1 MNSSLVNI
9 KLHGALGKQ
18 VGRESWKMAVS
29 SIGEAMRA
37 IESQSKK
44 LYKSLIKND
53 KQNIKYRVLINEKD
67 FLYDKEKDINTK
79 EGMQSSELIREF
91 KNLESIDIVPV
102 IEGADSKDVFAIII
116 GIVLI
121 VLGIFTYGTSAQM
134 GMALIAGGLGLVAA
148 GVANLLTPMPEFGD
162 FREIE
167 GGGRASYLFS
177 GPVNTVR
184 EGGPVFI
191 GYGRLM
197 VGSQVIQSSVDTYDV
212 ESGREKNTSK
222 LTQKDHWGK
231 ENYGLDYR
239 DKIRNKSEATGG
251 GIHFGTLQGMMSKRA
266 IEHNEQ
272 SSEADQ
278 CAPQKDVDTLPPT
291 IVVPDGRGGFEPIPQ
306 YFAEN

>member
-79 EGMQSSELIREF
+79 EGVQSSELIRDF
-91 KNLESIDIVPV
+91 KNLKSIDIVPV
-102 IEGADSKDVFAIII
+102 VEGADSKDVFAIII

-121 VLGIFTYGTSAQM
+121 VLGVFTYGTSAQM
-134 GMALIAGGLGLVAA
+134 GMALIAGGVGLVAA

-184 EGGPVFI
+184 EGGPIFI

-212 ESGREKNTSK
+212 ESGREKNSSD
-222 LTQKDHWGK
+222 LTRKDHWGK

-272 SSEADQ
+272 SAEADK
-278 CAPQKDVDTLPPT
+278 CAPQKNVDTLPPT
-291 IVVPDGRGGFEPIPQ
+291 IVVSDGRGGWIEQPIGKEIQ
-306 YFAEN
+306 

>member
-29 SIGEAMRA
+29 SVGEAMRA

-79 EGMQSSELIREF
+79 EGVQSSELIREF

-102 IEGADSKDVFAIII
+102 VEGADFKDVFAIIV

-121 VLGIFTYGTSAQM
+121 VLGVFTYGATTQM

-167 GGGRASYLFS
+167 GGGRTSYLFA

-184 EGGPVFI
+184 EGGPIFI

-197 VGSQVIQSSVDTYDV
+197 VGSQVIQSSIDTFDV
-212 ESGREKNTSK
+212 ESGKKKNTSK
-222 LTQKDHWGK
+222 LTKSEHWGK
-231 ENYGLDYR
+231 EYYGLDYR
-239 DKIRNKSEATGG
+239 DNVRNKGEETV
-251 GIHFGTLQGMMSKRA
+251 QGMMRKRA
-266 IEHNEQ
+266 AEHNEQ
-272 SSEADQ
+272 SVEADE
-278 CAPQKDVDTLPPT
+278 CAPHKNVDTEVTT
-291 IVVPDGRGGFEPIPQ
+291 IITSDGDDYTVVRTTPIIKPHVP
-306 YFAEN
+306 

>member
-79 EGMQSSELIREF
+79 EGVQSSELIRDFE
-91 KNLESIDIVPV
+91 NLKSIDIVPV
-102 IEGADSKDVFAIII
+102 VEGADSKDIFA
-116 GIVLI
+116 
-121 VLGIFTYGTSAQM
+121 SAQM

-184 EGGPVFI
+184 EGGPIFI

-212 ESGREKNTSK
+212 ESGREKNSSD
-222 LTQKDHWGK
+222 LTRKDHWGK

-272 SSEADQ
+272 SAEADK
-278 CAPQKDVDTLPPT
+278 CAPQKNVDTLPPT
-291 IVVPDGRGGFEPIPQ
+291 IVVSDGRGGWIEQPIGKEIQ
-306 YFAEN
+306 